1 MRSPEDQT
9 KLIRLDDV
17 PDYQTSPSK
26 RSKSDCERWRSWETS
41 NHAAASAQT
50 IGNASTHT
58 YTPESDR
65 TPATPLEER
74 RATPSRSIYFGF
86 IYDALRAN
94 PSGLRS
100 HEILDWLHE
109 NRPEAFQERGEEKFR
124 VSIQTTLSA
133 QSNKKEPTIWKY
145 KEGKLNGS
153 GYIWTL
159 PDAEQSAEGVAA
171 PQSPHDASKRS
182 PKRDGI
188 VASDEE
194 VQAVAPHSPDGPHPD
209 SAPDTSVSS
218 ILVPSR
224 TNISDIPT
232 TRAECDSGSS
242 EAGVAPTQK
251 TPREGQST
259 VAVGPAHSTLE
270 VEALTKED
278 TQRLPGVTSI
288 SATDQEIL
296 NTSVF
301 TYARK
306 PNGNGTTAAPHDV
319 AIVAGP
325 ENRGHLQD
333 DACMSESRQQLYF
346 GKLVMQLRSLRHK
359 REQLKQEV
367 ESNRN
372 TLPDIPALKC
382 NADQMQKRAQE
393 LAQQAEEARQEA
405 DVACRDLAGAQDE
418 AKKVDS
424 AEGELQQIDQELKE
438 ARSEL
443 RID

>member
-1 MRSPEDQT
+1 MAPSPTHSRESYTVGIICALDVEKAAVEAT
-9 KLIRLDDV
+9 LDEEHGGLERLAGDDSSYSFGRIGQHDV
-17 PDYQTSPSK
+17 VVACLPAGVTGK
-26 RSKSDCERWRSWETS
+26 
-41 NHAAASAQT
+41 ASRQ
-50 IGNASTHT
+50 
-58 YTPESDR
+58 
-65 TPATPLEER
+65 L
-74 RATPSRSIYFGF
+74 
-86 IYDALRAN
+86 
-94 PSGLRS
+94 
-100 HEILDWLHE
+100 
-109 NRPEAFQERGEEKFR
+109 
-124 VSIQTTLSA
+124 A

-372 TLPDIPALKC
+372 TLPDIPALKS

-424 AEGELQQIDQELKE
+424 AEG
-438 ARSEL
+438 
-443 RID
+443 